1 MTLTSSHKW
10 MMIPNTIWNINV
22 EQDTHKQTNF
32 VCIIQNMYKI
42 KLTIS
47 INQWGFKVNP
57 AKNKND
63 RLKNGNISYFL
74 KKKK

>member
-1 MTLTSSHKW
+1 
-10 MMIPNTIWNINV
+10 
-22 EQDTHKQTNF
+22 
-32 VCIIQNMYKI
+32 MYKI

-74 KKKK
+74 KKKSKQSEVIFNKFCNNKIRNLTFCGHFFRINEVN